1 MASNPQWEE
10 EVEMK
15 PTRPK
20 ARPSSGPLKD
30 APGMGQAR
38 RQAQDY
44 ESLVLKKKG
53 SAPVTSPRPK
63 ARPKR
68 KMQ

>member
-1 MASNPQWEE
+1 
-10 EVEMK
+10 MK

-20 ARPSSGPLKD
+20 ARPNRGPLQD

-44 ESLVLKKKG
+44 ESIILKKKG
-53 SAPVTSPRPK
+53 AAPVTSPRPK
-63 ARPKR
+63 VRPARKT
-68 KMQ
+68 Q